1 MLVAAMSF
9 GRAVRHSSGSLLLRN
24 RQNLV
29 EWPRNQH
36 SGGVVSAIAADAG
49 NLGSDEAD
57 AGTRGSDNRT
67 NRPHNAVRPVS
78 GADPTERPP
87 L

>member
-49 NLGSDEAD
+49 
-57 AGTRGSDNRT
+57 TRGSDRRT
-67 NRPHNAVRPVS
+67 NRPHNAVGPGS
-78 GADPTERPP
+78 GADPTGALP
-87 L
+87 